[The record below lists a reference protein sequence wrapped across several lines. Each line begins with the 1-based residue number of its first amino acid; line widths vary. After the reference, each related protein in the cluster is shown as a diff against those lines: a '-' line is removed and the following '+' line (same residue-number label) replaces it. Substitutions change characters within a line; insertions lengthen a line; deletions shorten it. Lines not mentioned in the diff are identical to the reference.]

1 MGRVAHEA
9 LICPNDALA
18 RGVADRPNDTGP
30 SGIEA
35 AAAVR
40 WTCRA
45 VARDNVHTRDDQQPG
60 FAYRLGMSMLF
71 FAALSGLGLVAWKFV
86 VHGPWWV
93 FAGAVLFILW
103 WFEGPGN

>member
-1 MGRVAHEA
+1 MHSHEESPIGPTTQDLRVS
-9 LICPNDALA
+9 
-18 RGVADRPNDTGP
+18 RRRPP
-30 SGIEA
+30 
-35 AAAVR
+35 VR

-45 VARDNVHTRDDQQPG
+45 VARDNVHTPDDHQPG
-60 FAYRLGMSMLF
+60 FAYRFGMSMLF

-103 WFEGPGN
+103 WFEGPGK

>member
-1 MGRVAHEA
+1 M
-9 LICPNDALA
+9 
-18 RGVADRPNDTGP
+18 
-30 SGIEA
+30 
-35 AAAVR
+35 R

-45 VARDNVHTRDDQQPG
+45 VARDNVHSRDDQQPG